1 MIPSLTW
8 GSFQQYFCPRTNWW
22 WAVGIF
28 SSDIEFIVCVHLKSD
43 KFVWDYFPWDISVP
57 PRSFICG
64 SQCKFIA
71 KDHIGFRLCWW
82 CAPPHSY
89 GTSTIG
95 WFPFQNFWRWWR
107 GEIHW
112 KINFSKEVAW
122 LIVLNNGRWMNRWTD
137 ERIKKSMNGLMNGW
151 WRDLWKKKERK
162 DEQRIHFSY
171 VYFFLQENLSRHYLS
186 WSLDSVS
193 EAFESCTRYGGKW
206 KFGILIKNWNFEL
219 NMDFRNEPLKHR
231 EEF

>member
-1 MIPSLTW
+1 MILQSASASAFFHVSSFILNWAKEGSVWTVPSIARYLRSLVLRKTDRLDPLYFWFQVNQLYVIPSLTW

-151 WRDLWKKKERK
+151 WRD
-162 DEQRIHFSY
+162 
-171 VYFFLQENLSRHYLS
+171 
-186 WSLDSVS
+186 
-193 EAFESCTRYGGKW
+193 
-206 KFGILIKNWNFEL
+206 
-219 NMDFRNEPLKHR
+219 
-231 EEF
+231 